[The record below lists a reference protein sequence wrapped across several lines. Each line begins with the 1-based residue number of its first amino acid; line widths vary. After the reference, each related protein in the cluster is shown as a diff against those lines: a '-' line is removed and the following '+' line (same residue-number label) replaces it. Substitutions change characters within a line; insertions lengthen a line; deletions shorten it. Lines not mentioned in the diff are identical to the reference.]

1 MAKNFPIRKKA
12 ISPRFQEAQYTPSKG
27 KGVKKK
33 ERKPH
38 RYITPKMLKTKDKTK
53 FEKQSEKHY
62 LRRNKQ

>member
-33 ERKPH
+33 KESH
-38 RYITPKMLKTKDKTK
+38 IGISHQTC
-53 FEKQSEKHY
+53 
-62 LRRNKQ
+62 